1 MSKLSKHEE
10 EEIEIEEAEEEE
22 AEEEEAEEEEAKEK
36 KKKKPKEA
44 KKHTRIFATDKVKE
58 EDYSKCPYCKSE
70 NIGHDPKI
78 EVYKCFSCGKTYVY
92 AEKED

>member
-1 MSKLSKHEE
+1 MSKKKEEEETEEE
-10 EEIEIEEAEEEE
+10 EEIEEEEIEEIEKEETE
-22 AEEEEAEEEEAKEK
+22 KK

-70 NIGHDPKI
+70 NIGYDPKI